1 MAETEE
7 KLYELIKKGEVDFS
21 DPCWENIQE
30 SGKIIVGV
38 QSYDKPEDWIS
49 FENMSRLVFPWILQL
64 LSFELLNSQL
74 RTFFL
79 ECSKLIQH
87 TGAQQKKSW
96 TIPGSQ

>member
-38 QSYDKPEDWIS
+38 QSYDKPQD
-49 FENMSRLVFPWILQL
+49 
-64 LSFELLNSQL
+64 
-74 RTFFL
+74 
-79 ECSKLIQH
+79 
-87 TGAQQKKSW
+87 
-96 TIPGSQ
+96 